1 MKKYLIHLL
10 FVLIFIFI
18 IILGLLF
25 YYVPKAKVEFIEGGD
40 IQKAQT
46 IDSLQSV
53 IDSLHSEVLP
63 LQIELGR
70 YQVAFDIFMERHP
83 KSAKQYETI
92 LSQET
97 E

>member
-1 MKKYLIHLL
+1 MRYYIN
-10 FVLIFIFI
+10 IFFAFFLCI
-18 IILGLLF
+18 IIF
-25 YYVPKAKVEFIEGGD
+25 VFILDKNDEKSDFIQGGD
-40 IQKAQT
+40 ILKAET
-46 IDSLQSV
+46 IDSLQHLV
-53 IDSLHSEVLP
+53 DSLHSEVLP